1 MLVVSSVGGSV
12 VVVVVLVDVV
22 VLVVDVVVDVD
33 VTGSW
38 ELLSSAESQ
47 NLSQSS
53 QQRSSLH
60 TQPTEGLPEPFG
72 RSSLQRGYAFIHE
85 QDHHPEQHSPDTHH

>member
-33 VTGSW
+33 ATGSW
-38 ELLSSAESQ
+38 GASVIGGVTES
-47 NLSQSS
+47 
-53 QQRSSLH
+53 
-60 TQPTEGLPEPFG
+60 E
-72 RSSLQRGYAFIHE
+72 
-85 QDHHPEQHSPDTHH
+85 PEQPATIVAPHTANRRPTCTFRTLFTPARLRFHT